1 MNFRNARR
9 GFTLIELLVVV
20 LILGVLIAIALPS
33 YLSSVKDSRQKTAN
47 ANAKAIATAIQSLYA
62 KVNGVAYNHA
72 SITTAALATE
82 LGGTAPTNPCTG
94 ANDLVVDYKM
104 VLTATTATVEA
115 LQGTNCDDAALP
127 PIVLTGA

>member
-47 ANAKAIATAIQSLYA
+47 ANGKAIATAIQSLYA
-62 KVNGVAYNHA
+62 KINGKAYNDA
-72 SITTAALATE
+72 SITSAAIATE
-82 LGGTAPTNPCTG
+82 LGGTVPTNPCTG
-94 ANDLVVDYKM
+94 ANVLAADYGM
-104 VLTATTATVEA
+104 ALTATTATVEA
-115 LQGTNCDDAALP
+115 AHGSNCDDAALP
-127 PIVLTGA
+127 AIVLTGA